1 MIKLKMIFY
10 TSLFFLLI
18 NLTAFS
24 QQDDYSIVKKFKE
37 LFQEIEFQI
46 KQADSLDQ
54 LDDIEVQIDNLQ
66 QNYIGHKVL
75 LDKSLYPDDFT
86 TSITKLRKQLF
97 TRKGDFTKI
106 TVLTTKVSELTIQVE
121 QLNEQ
126 SKALIAKVQDLA
138 ELSKSDHDKI
148 SQLQKSIASLRVSLR
163 KRDDLVISILDSIL
177 PAGFTNAGNLSS
189 NEKQKIISK
198 ASETNII
205 DNIEKA
211 INENIRFLQVTTLAP
226 DDIESMNA
234 KRQKFENTWRNVGDK
249 ISGIYSAKSKNTYNF
264 IRIDSSFAEWNE
276 AINMAGWNSIKNT
289 FANNGIYLNNFT
301 NGKEF
306 TSVIKNFT
314 LDEIKNVDLKNETS
328 KNDYKA
334 FADSGWF
341 GTIKPTWVPFLIDN
355 NMLTEAQKDTIEANI
370 ARWKEAVEPNTISI
384 WIYIIGGVL
393 ILMLIV
399 LFTRKNKNNTSSTK

>member
-1 MIKLKMIFY
+1 
-10 TSLFFLLI
+10 
-18 NLTAFS
+18 
-24 QQDDYSIVKKFKE
+24 
-37 LFQEIEFQI
+37 
-46 KQADSLDQ
+46 
-54 LDDIEVQIDNLQ
+54 
-66 QNYIGHKVL
+66 
-75 LDKSLYPDDFT
+75 
-86 TSITKLRKQLF
+86 
-97 TRKGDFTKI
+97 
-106 TVLTTKVSELTIQVE
+106 
-121 QLNEQ
+121 
-126 SKALIAKVQDLA
+126 
-138 ELSKSDHDKI
+138 
-148 SQLQKSIASLRVSLR
+148 
-163 KRDDLVISILDSIL
+163 
-177 PAGFTNAGNLSS
+177 
-189 NEKQKIISK
+189 
-198 ASETNII
+198 
-205 DNIEKA
+205 
-211 INENIRFLQVTTLAP
+211 
-226 DDIESMNA
+226 MNA

-249 ISGIYSAKSKNTYNF
+249 ISGIYSAKSKNTHNF

>member
-75 LDKSLYPDDFT
+75 LDKSLYPDDFN
-86 TSITKLRKQLF
+86 TSITKLRKELF
-97 TRKGDFTKI
+97 VRNGDFTKI

-226 DDIESMNA
+226 DDIESMNT

-355 NMLTEAQKDTIEANI
+355 NMLTDAQKDTIEANI